1 MIWYAKYSNSC
12 SYITCSILL
21 NCIYLFLGWC
31 RAVGAIPRFHYGTHY
46 SNAAGV
52 MHYLL
57 RCEPFTSLHISLQNG
72 RYLHQEYSHII
83 LRQNRSSCCAFG
95 FSRSLSFTKNVPL
108 HPVLTWPIVSS
119 ATWRHHGSVSWT
131 ARTTSRSSYP
141 SSSISRSS
149 FATRMSSISVGYKV
163 CSSLWIHSFSYLYFD
178 NFWLIIIND

>member
-1 MIWYAKYSNSC
+1 M
-12 SYITCSILL
+12 
-21 NCIYLFLGWC
+21 
-31 RAVGAIPRFHYGTHY
+31 GAIPRFHYGTHY

-72 RYLHQEYSHII
+72 RYLRVNTPGILLYYSKTKRIFCH
-83 LRQNRSSCCAFG
+83 AFG

-149 FATRMSSISVGYKV
+149 FATRMSSISAGYKV
-163 CSSLWIHSFSYLYFD
+163 CSSL
-178 NFWLIIIND
+178 